1 MVRKRDRH
9 SQPQPRGTRS
19 ETLELPQ
26 LGLQLDGYAA
36 AERAQPAPQ
45 DSKAALA
52 ERASGSYVI
61 CLDLAGDDSED

>member
-1 MVRKRDRH
+1 MVRKRDRR

-19 ETLELPQ
+19 ETLELLQ

-36 AERAQPAPQ
+36 AERARPAPQ
-45 DSKAALA
+45 DAQAAPA

-61 CLDLAGDDSED
+61 CLDLVGDGSED